1 LRFINLLNSI
11 SLNLLDND
19 VTVTFS
25 INDLFVGE
33 TFSVRE
39 HLLVLCLCFLF
50 GLGLLNDSSLDLFLK
65 QVILSPVL
73 ILEQSQLL
81 LLFILKSKLKIFLFL
96 LMVLE
101 LNLKTGLLGQGAD
114 QLWVDEDTSD
124 VTLLESDTILM
135 ELLVELRHHIGGH
148 VGLEIED
155 LVQKDSIDKVSNILL
170 NLSSK

>member
-1 LRFINLLNSI
+1 MRLINLLNSI

-19 VTVTFS
+19 ITVTLS
-25 INDLFVGE
+25 IDDLFVGE
-33 TFSVRE
+33 TFSISK

-50 GLGLLNDSSLDLFLK
+50 CLGLLNDSSLDLLLK

-81 LLFILKSKLKIFLFL
+81 LLFILKSKLKILLFL

-101 LNLKTGLLGQGAD
+101 LDLKTGLLGQGAD

-124 VTLLESDTILM
+124 ATLLESNTILV

-148 VGLEIED
+148 VRLEIED
-155 LVQKDSIDKVSNILL
+155 LVQEDSIDKVSDILL
-170 NLSSK
+170 DFSSQ